1 MTIKVMKSTV
11 LMILLSVWVLPLAVQ
26 AQSEVMNDIRAAIKS
41 GSSKELS
48 QYLNS
53 EVELYFYGEM
63 SSYSRTQAEYV
74 LKDFFKEN
82 PPRNFIYKHQG
93 SSKDGQL
100 YAIGEYTYDNG
111 TYSILLRIK
120 EFNGELKIFKV
131 DFIKE
136 QE

>member
-11 LMILLSVWVLPLAVQ
+11 LMILLSVWVFPLAVQ

>member
-1 MTIKVMKSTV
+1 MKRTI
-11 LMILLSVWVLPLAVQ
+11 LMLIFAAWAFPMQLQ

-48 QYLNS
+48 LYLNDV
-53 EVELYFYGEM
+53 VELYFYGEM

-120 EFNGELKIFKV
+120 EFEGKLRIFKI
-131 DFIKE
+131 DFIDE
-136 QE
+136 QD

>member
-1 MTIKVMKSTV
+1 MKSTV
-11 LMILLSVWVLPLAVQ
+11 LMILLSVWVFPLAVQ

>member
-1 MTIKVMKSTV
+1 MTIKVIKSAV
-11 LMILLSVWVLPLAVQ
+11 LMILLSVWVVPHFVQ
-26 AQSEVMNDIRAAIKS
+26 AQSEVMNNIRAAIKS

-48 QYLNS
+48 QYLND

-74 LKDFFKEN
+74 LKDFFREN

-120 EFNGELKIFKV
+120 EFNGQLKIFKI
-131 DFIKE
+131 DFINE